1 MKRMRIDQ
9 DRFWK
14 LLEPE
19 YYRGM
24 MFCRKLIGDRDRGD
38 DLFQDALVVAC
49 TKLNDLRDEAS
60 FRPWLYRIFVST
72 FKSTV
77 RRPWWRR
84 RVEFTPEVESRLLQA
99 DPTDRLAAR
108 RWLGQA
114 FQAVSAD
121 DQALI
126 TLHELDGWPLAELAL
141 LFGKTEGAIK
151 IQLFRARRTI
161 KAAIYRQSRAAAP
174 GRRSLQTPAREQ
186 CAVPKPETE

>member
-1 MKRMRIDQ
+1 MERMRIDQ
-9 DRFWK
+9 DRFWR

-19 YYRGM
+19 YERGM

-38 DLFQDALVVAC
+38 DLFQDSLVVAC
-49 TKLNDLRDEAS
+49 TRLTDLRDEAS
-60 FRPWLYRIFVST
+60 FRPWLYRIFVNT

-84 RVEFTPEVESRLLQA
+84 RTELTPELEARLLTS
-99 DPTDRLAAR
+99 DPTDQLSAR
-108 RWLGQA
+108 RWLNHA

-161 KAAIYRQSRAAAP
+161 KAALHKQSRATAS
-174 GRRSLQTPAREQ
+174 GRRSLSTPAREQ